1 MKIADYAYIV
11 FFAILPVF
19 VIDNVGDSSLVPRQL
34 LLSLFLVVLPFLL
47 QPLFKKKMVFP
58 YQALGAP
65 GLIVMLILSIAVATN
80 PVESYATVVRLAM
93 PVLFFVITLQALRL
107 GVLQKRSLVTGVV
120 LLAALSAL
128 ITLFEMVGA
137 INAGTFFEDI
147 YTIKGT
153 YSHKNLLSAALMLS
167 LPFVIMGSVL
177 LKKPWD
183 TGSRILIFVILL
195 EIFVL
200 RTRGVWLGTL
210 AAGIGTAALFFLSR
224 GENKGIT
231 FPRNFFVAGLGVAV
245 LVLAGIFS
253 SDKITAQV
261 ANTANVEKRLN
272 YWESSMKMMQDN
284 PVLGVGAGNWKIH
297 FPKYGLMQEDKN
309 LRNGVTHIQRPH
321 NDFLWVWAETG
332 LLGALFYISLFV
344 LGAIQAFRNLKKF
357 EDREDRILNWL
368 ALFGIGAYFIFSF
381 GDFPLERTTHNV
393 LFFSLLA
400 LVFSYHDGSK
410 SLQFKAKP
418 WLFSIVAL
426 LALIANYY
434 RLQGQQ
440 GAVDVLEA
448 NRQRNAQKIIT
459 AVDEAVN
466 PMNNMDDYANPLRY
480 FSSLGYLATNRPQIS
495 LSELEAAVEIA
506 PYNILVHNALCNTY
520 RALGNPEKA
529 LEHLDTALGIS
540 PRYEAALKSK
550 AGIHVQQKDYHL
562 ALRALNKHPYKAQ
575 DRQYLQLLAQSLR
588 GTIRTKDQHDMHR
601 EMIAELESQDLKNP
615 MDYVKAYRQRI
626 KRIRD

>member
-1 MKIADYAYIV
+1 MKIADYAYII

-19 VIDNVGDSSLVPRQL
+19 VMDNVGDSSLVPRQL

-47 QPLFKKKMVFP
+47 QPLFKKNIVFP
-58 YQALGAP
+58 YQAIGAL
-65 GLIVMLILSIAVATN
+65 GLIAVLILSIAVATN

-93 PVLFFVITLQALRL
+93 PVLFFIITLQALRQKL
-107 GVLQKRSLVTGVV
+107 LQKRSLIMGVA

-167 LPFVIMGSVL
+167 LPFVIMGSVF
-177 LKKPWD
+177 LKKPWNL
-183 TGSRILIFVILL
+183 GSRILVFLIVL

-210 AAGIGTAALFFLSR
+210 AAGIGTTALFFLSR
-224 GENKGIT
+224 GKTSGVT

-261 ANTANVEKRLN
+261 VNTANVEKRLN
-272 YWESSMKMMQDN
+272 YWESSVKMIQDN

-321 NDFLWVWAETG
+321 NDFLWMWSETG
-332 LLGALFYISLFV
+332 FLGAVFYISLFV
-344 LGAIQAFRNLKKF
+344 LGAIQAFRNLRKF
-357 EDREDRILNWL
+357 EHREDRIINWL

-381 GDFPLERTTHNV
+381 GDFPLERSSHNI

-400 LVFSYHDGSK
+400 LVFSYHQGK
-410 SLQFKAKP
+410 SLEFKAKP
-418 WLFSIVAL
+418 VVFSVVAL
-426 LALIANYY
+426 VALIANYY

-440 GAVDVLEA
+440 GAVEVLEA
-448 NRQRNAQKIIT
+448 NSQRNAQKIIS
-459 AVDEAVN
+459 AVDDAVN
-466 PMNNMDDYANPLRY
+466 PINNMDDYANPLRY
-480 FSSLGYLATNRPQIS
+480 FSSLGYLATNRPQLS

-506 PYNILVHNALCNTY
+506 PYNILVHKALCNTH
-520 RALGNPEKA
+520 RALGNPGKA
-529 LEHLDTALGIS
+529 LAHVDTALRIS

-562 ALRALNKHPYKAQ
+562 ALRALNKHPYNSQ

-588 GTIRTKDQHDMHR
+588 GTIRTKDQHEMHR
-601 EMIAELESQDLKNP
+601 EMIAELESKDLREP
-615 MDYVKAYRQRI
+615 MDYVNAYRQRVL
-626 KRIRD
+626 RIRD